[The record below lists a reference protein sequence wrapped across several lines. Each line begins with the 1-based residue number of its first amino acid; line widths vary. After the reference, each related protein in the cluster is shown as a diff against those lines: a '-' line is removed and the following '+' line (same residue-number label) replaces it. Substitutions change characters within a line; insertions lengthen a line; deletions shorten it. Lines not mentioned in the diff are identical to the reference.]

1 MRLTSF
7 LVSAAS
13 TSAAANP
20 NLLQCRNFGC
30 TQKFEEA
37 ENSDTACRH
46 HQAPPTFHDLKK
58 GWQCCSTKMVYDWDE
73 FERIEP
79 CAVGRHSAVA
89 PTAQFAQ
96 SPTVA
101 AAEGAAAGAVAPAPA
116 PVAAPVLKSIDD
128 YNKTNPNAV
137 TAVSAAV
144 DTQKA
149 YVSHWLVYPLLY
161 SLLTCVCS
169 RPVDLR
175 LRVRTARPAA

>member
-1 MRLTSF
+1 MCHSFSATST
-7 LVSAAS
+7 A
-13 TSAAANP
+13 AAANP

-101 AAEGAAAGAVAPAPA
+101 AAEGAAAAGAPA
-116 PVAAPVLKSIDD
+116 PVAAPILKSIDD

-149 YVSHWLVYPLLY
+149 YVSCLSLAVYPLL
-161 SLLTCVCS
+161 LH
-169 RPVDLR
+169 
-175 LRVRTARPAA
+175 